1 MSLVVY
7 DASMSDLQHRN
18 DSAGIVDLVNNPV
31 ISGPDAPCAIPFQF
45 PAARWSWIVSKR
57 RNLCFDRFVK
67 RGIKLQQL
75 FFGQRKNAEEIT
87 HLRFRSRSIL
97 AMASSNGTAV
107 SPEAFASSYSR
118 TAWRSSS
125 SSRSSSYSLISS
137 TTATR
142 TPFSSV
148 TNCLALGIFLT
159 LGRVYSRAN
168 RASRQRLLKER
179 ERHSSSPGEVTFRTA
194 RNASCGMS
202 TWPTRFMRFLP
213 SFCFSRS
220 LRLRVMS
227 PP

>member
-1 MSLVVY
+1 MNLIVHNASVCDFQHGNNLAAVIDFVHDPVVSGPNSSSLISLEF
-7 DASMSDLQHRN
+7 ATAGRS
-18 DSAGIVDLVNNPV
+18 GIVN
-31 ISGPDAPCAIPFQF
+31 
-45 PAARWSWIVSKR
+45 KR
-57 RNLCFDRFVK
+57 GNFLFDRLVD
-67 RGIKLQQL
+67 RRIESRKLL
-75 FFGQRKNAEEIT
+75 FGCRQDAEKIV

-97 AMASSNGTAV
+97 ATASSNGTGV

-118 TAWRSSS
+118 IAWRSSS

-148 TNCLALGIFLT
+148 TNCLAFGIFLA
-159 LGRVYSRAN
+159 LSRVYARPN
-168 RASRQRLLKER
+168 HASRQRRSRMLQH
-179 ERHSSSPGEVTFRTA
+179 HSSSPVDVTFRTA
-194 RNASCGMS
+194 RKASCGMS